1 MHCPR
6 CQHENRP
13 QAKFCEQCG
22 TPLAANPS
30 DRPAPSYA
38 EITSALSEALERET
52 ATGEILQVISSSPT
66 DIQPVLDIVAER
78 ATRLCEAVD
87 GLVLRIE
94 GEFMRTVAHHGAI
107 YAPAGE
113 VMPLVAP
120 PEPLA
125 TPLTARTGTPINRDW
140 AAGRAVVD
148 RRTIHVEDLQAEA
161 EEYPVGASY
170 AFKVG
175 HRTTLVTPLMREGV
189 PLGALM
195 VRRSEVRPFT
205 DKQVKLL
212 ETFAAQA
219 VIAIENVR
227 LFNETKEALDQQ
239 TATSEILR
247 VISSSPTD
255 LQPVMDVV
263 AESAAR
269 FCGALNAAIWQLEG
283 EVLRLVAA
291 HGPRPTFWPLG
302 TTLPASNRTVGGR
315 AIRDRRTI
323 HIEDFQ
329 ALPETEFPETVE
341 RDRRNATPA
350 RTMLITPLM
359 REGVAI
365 GTIYMRR
372 DQVQPFTAKQ
382 IELAKT
388 FADQA
393 VIAIE
398 NVRLFTELE
407 ARNGELTE
415 ALEQRTATSEVLG
428 PSRARRPTSGPS
440 TTRSSPM

>member
-227 LFNETKEALDQQ
+227 LFNETKRGARAADGDERDPARHRELADRSPAGDGRRRGKCR
-239 TATSEILR
+239 TLLRRRSMPRSGGLRGKSSDSSRHMDTGLPSGRLARHSPR
-247 VISSSPTD
+247 VIA
-255 LQPVMDVV
+255 LWV
-263 AESAAR
+263 
-269 FCGALNAAIWQLEG
+269 GA
-283 EVLRLVAA
+283 
-291 HGPRPTFWPLG
+291 
-302 TTLPASNRTVGGR
+302 
-315 AIRDRRTI
+315 
-323 HIEDFQ
+323 
-329 ALPETEFPETVE
+329 
-341 RDRRNATPA
+341 
-350 RTMLITPLM
+350 
-359 REGVAI
+359 
-365 GTIYMRR
+365 
-372 DQVQPFTAKQ
+372 
-382 IELAKT
+382 
-388 FADQA
+388 
-393 VIAIE
+393 
-398 NVRLFTELE
+398 
-407 ARNGELTE
+407 
-415 ALEQRTATSEVLG
+415 
-428 PSRARRPTSGPS
+428 PS
-440 TTRSSPM
+440 

>member
-1 MHCPR
+1 MLCPR

-13 QAKFCEQCG
+13 QAKFCEACG
-22 TPLAANPS
+22 TPLAARSGP
-30 DRPAPSYA
+30 PAPSYA
-38 EITSALSEALERET
+38 GVTSALSEALERET

-94 GEFMRTVAHHGAI
+94 GEFMRTVAHHGSI

-148 RRTIHVEDLQAEA
+148 RRTIHVDDLQAEA
-161 EEYPVGASY
+161 GEYPVGATY
-170 AFKVG
+170 ARQFG
-175 HRTTLVTPLMREGV
+175 HRTTLVTPLMREGI

-227 LFNETKEALDQQ
+227 LFNELQARNEEL
-239 TATSEILR
+239 TAR
-247 VISSSPTD
+247 WPGKPRRARSSKSSAESPTNAE
-255 LQPVMDVV
+255 PVFEAIVK
-263 AESAAR
+263 SASRLLGGAWAALTHVR
-269 FCGALNAAIWQLEG
+269 GGALYL
-283 EVLRLVAA
+283 AA
-291 HGPRPTFWPLG
+291 HELSGMPDQVRTEWPAPGRGPLTTEAPRPSRSARGRCSAGRCPD
-302 TTLPASNRTVGGR
+302 RTRG
-315 AIRDRRTI
+315 
-323 HIEDFQ
+323 
-329 ALPETEFPETVE
+329 
-341 RDRRNATPA
+341 
-350 RTMLITPLM
+350 
-359 REGVAI
+359 
-365 GTIYMRR
+365 
-372 DQVQPFTAKQ
+372 
-382 IELAKT
+382 
-388 FADQA
+388 
-393 VIAIE
+393 
-398 NVRLFTELE
+398 
-407 ARNGELTE
+407 
-415 ALEQRTATSEVLG
+415 SVL
-428 PSRARRPTSGPS
+428 
-440 TTRSSPM
+440 